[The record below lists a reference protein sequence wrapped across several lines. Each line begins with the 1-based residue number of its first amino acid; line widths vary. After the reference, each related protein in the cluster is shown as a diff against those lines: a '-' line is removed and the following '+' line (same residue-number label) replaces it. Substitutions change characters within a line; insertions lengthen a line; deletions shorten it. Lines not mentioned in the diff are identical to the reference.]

1 MVSPPSQL
9 HYFSLLKKCEKAF
22 LENSSTSLEGLV
34 VGAIRWSLELAEA
47 MESRAFGAKKERTSL
62 YILKMRRSDWTT
74 LTIGALLLVLSF
86 YVRFFIGLPPLPLT

>member
-34 VGAIRWSLELAEA
+34 VGAIRRSLELAEA

-74 LTIGALLLVLSF
+74 LTIGTFVLIFSL
-86 YVRFFIGLPPLPLT
+86 YIRFFVRLPPLPLT